1 MDCVLI
7 RAQEVS
13 QGAECGT
20 GGLTLGQGCV
30 LWLHV
35 PHWAQPRE
43 VWPENCSD
51 IDKV

>member
-1 MDCVLI
+1 MYCVLI

-35 PHWAQPRE
+35 PHWAQ
-43 VWPENCSD
+43 SG
-51 IDKV
+51 